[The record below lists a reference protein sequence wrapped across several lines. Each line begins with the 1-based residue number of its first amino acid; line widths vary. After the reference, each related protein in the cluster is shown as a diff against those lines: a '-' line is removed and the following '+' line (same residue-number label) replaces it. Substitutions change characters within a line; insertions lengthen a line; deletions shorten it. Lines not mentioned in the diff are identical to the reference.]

1 MAAFYAEVF
10 GFAEAPGNGDPTSY
24 HLTDGRVT
32 LAILPWSMSVFDGMA
47 IKRPGP
53 EHIGFKVEDMEAFK
67 TDAAKLAG
75 ANPYLA
81 PTPLGGSPESD
92 VRRRLFETNST
103 GKFQLADPDGV
114 WIDVTDE

>member
-81 PTPLGGSPESD
+81 PTPLGGGGQPGVGCTASA
-92 VRRRLFETNST
+92 VRDEF
-103 GKFQLADPDGV
+103 DG
-114 WIDVTDE
+114 